1 MAVKLITDSGCDLD
15 TAQAQELKIT
25 LVPMTVRFGETE
37 YLSGVNLSKEEF
49 YNKLTESKE
58 LPTTSQPTPYDFE
71 KAFQK
76 VKNAG
81 NEAVVLCVSSVLSGT
96 YQSAC
101 IAADSYEDCIHD
113 PAYIFC
119 YHKEWYHELYGD
131 ILPQNVDSCECDG
144 SDYDWED
151 K

>member
-1 MAVKLITDSGCDLD
+1 MSKSCHMNCINVEHCSHCIRNLD
-15 TAQAQELKIT
+15 FGDYFKASDPTC
-25 LVPMTVRFGETE
+25 RFG
-37 YLSGVNLSKEEF
+37 
-49 YNKLTESKE
+49 
-58 LPTTSQPTPYDFE
+58 
-71 KAFQK
+71 
-76 VKNAG
+76 
-81 NEAVVLCVSSVLSGT
+81 
-96 YQSAC
+96 
-101 IAADSYEDCIHD
+101 YEDCIHD